1 VAKVTKK
8 PPNVLAVEL
17 IRDELLRL
25 VSRAH
30 WRVMVEAPVR
40 IPEFDEPEPDVAVAR
55 GTTKDYANRHPGH
68 ADLAMVVEVS
78 ESSVAEDRKLARVY
92 GPAGIPVYWIVNLQA
107 RQVELYTL
115 NRRGG
120 YGKPRIFR
128 SGQSVPVVIEG
139 AEVGRIAVDDIMP
152 PLATAAE
159 ENEV

>member
-1 VAKVTKK
+1 
-8 PPNVLAVEL
+8 
-17 IRDELLRL
+17 
-25 VSRAH
+25 
-30 WRVMVEAPVR
+30 
-40 IPEFDEPEPDVAVAR
+40 
-55 GTTKDYANRHPGH
+55 
-68 ADLAMVVEVS
+68 MVVEVS

-115 NRRGG
+115 NRRGS

-152 PLATAAE
+152 PPATAAE
-159 ENEV
+159 ENGA